1 MEMLRMIWKFVR
13 QRLQE
18 RQTYVGIAAFAVAAG
33 IGVTA
38 EQVDQI
44 STIGLGVVG
53 LLNILIPDGQKKLE

>member
-1 MEMLRMIWKFVR
+1 MEVLRMIWKFVR

-18 RQTYVGIAAFAVAAG
+18 RQTYVGIAALAGAAG

-53 LLNILIPDGQKKLE
+53 LLNILVPDGQKKLE